1 MVERGRT
8 DSIDDDIRKDIGHV
22 GIMSDDNSNSEG
34 ICSNEVGVGQSA
46 ATSGTAEHSCRP
58 RWTHIDKACMNNT
71 CRSSQSSYNR
81 FCTDD
86 IYLHPRAIEL
96 PQKEAWINVL
106 IEGVSELAVNIL
118 SINHLES
125 IEINGEE
132 TFENASIRTFEI
144 NGDVIFFGTLWV
156 FHFLMSSL
164 KSERSSYMLDI
175 ILKLLYTVI
184 SLQILLNRI
193 MLARRPLS
201 KMLKRWPS
209 LVSKLVLTPTA
220 KLQDSKDPKHLVL
233 GCCSVL
239 STETVSRH
247 LAYLNL
253 TYTAYLCSSHH
264 ESLKA
269 QKAIIEV

>member
-1 MVERGRT
+1 M
-8 DSIDDDIRKDIGHV
+8 DPFFNKV
-22 GIMSDDNSNSEG
+22 GY
-34 ICSNEVGVGQSA
+34 VG
-46 ATSGTAEHSCRP
+46 
-58 RWTHIDKACMNNT
+58 
-71 CRSSQSSYNR
+71 
-81 FCTDD
+81 
-86 IYLHPRAIEL
+86 AIEL
-96 PQKEAWINVL
+96 SQKEAWINVL

-175 ILKLLYTVI
+175 ILKLLYTII

-220 KLQDSKDPKHLVL
+220 KLQDSKDPKHIVL

-247 LAYLNL
+247 LAVIVYSSIILFMLFVLNTL
-253 TYTAYLCSSHH
+253 L
-264 ESLKA
+264 
-269 QKAIIEV
+269 